1 MSKQKIDG
9 KRRGKSGQNAGTS
22 TSHRS
27 IVSLHP
33 LTADLEHADAEQIG
47 DVVREV
53 VAAAEKDRITKLIQ
67 VCSDR
72 KVAVA
77 RTNGHPLQYYYDVL
91 TKVNMRDKPYRLCGD
106 IMESMEGAISHSY
119 SANYTVNHTVNHHPS
134 FRYFMLMRFAWT
146 SANMLI
152 RDPCILCYAD
162 PTFALYQ
169 LYASEGSILERMNN
183 YRG

>member
-47 DVVREV
+47 DAVGAVVC
-53 VAAAEKDRITKLIQ
+53 AAEKVHIEKLIKICDKRTLG
-67 VCSDR
+67 VV
-72 KVAVA
+72 K
-77 RTNGHPLQYYYDVL
+77 TNGWPLSYYYDL
-91 TKVNMRDKPYRLCGD
+91 LLKVKNSEMPHRLCSD
-106 IMESMEGAISHSY
+106 IMEQSTGLVSCCYTASFAINGHASW
-119 SANYTVNHTVNHHPS
+119 
-134 FRYFMLMRFAWT
+134 RYFMMVRFAWT

-169 LYASEGSILERMNN
+169 LCASEGSILERMNN